1 MPFPVPV
8 TEGIQLNDEAVT
20 QMSRRTMLKLGLASL
35 ATGVSGVAAAQA
47 QKISQA
53 SVMYV
58 DASKNG
64 MLCEQ
69 CIQFIAPGACKI
81 VEGKINPKGYCVA
94 FAPKPK

>member
-1 MPFPVPV
+1 MKDD
-8 TEGIQLNDEAVT
+8 TVT
-20 QMSRRTMLKLGLASL
+20 QMSRRTMLKVGLATL
-35 ATGVSGVAAAQA
+35 ATGATGVAAAQSG
-47 QKISQA
+47 KIAQA

-69 CIQFIAPGACKI
+69 CIQFVAPGSCKV